1 MLRYATGNLPIIY
14 HIIFMIGVFLVSRT
28 PLPPTASIVY
38 YLLVEAVVWA
48 GFKGK
53 STACANLFRSTENR
67 KSLFEAFSPPI
78 DSKSYSLMAY
88 YHYYHRR
95 FREKKR
101 HVFQKYACLSLYRVH
116 NKDQTALDKRAT
128 RKTVKLF
135 GNYKTFS

>member
-1 MLRYATGNLPIIY
+1 MLRYATGNLPIIC
-14 HIIFMIGVFLVSRT
+14 HIIFTIGVFLVSRT

-38 YLLVEAVVWA
+38 YNLLVEAVVWA

-95 FREKKR
+95 FREKMPCFPIICSPIVLPGTQQR
-101 HVFQKYACLSLYRVH
+101 SNCARQKSDE
-116 NKDQTALDKRAT
+116 KDRL
-128 RKTVKLF
+128 
-135 GNYKTFS
+135 TFREF